1 MCCLSHSYYRYH
13 YLIYR
18 YPNGTVIAYNRCHMN
33 TNLRTKVEVKK
44 VLDHVGYFH
53 WAVIQDNRVREL
65 FKDPQDAMTM
75 MSNLISDW
83 ESKDE

>member
-1 MCCLSHSYYRYH
+1 
-13 YLIYR
+13 
-18 YPNGTVIAYNRCHMN
+18 MN
-33 TNLRTKVEVKK
+33 TNLKTKVEVKK

-65 FKDPQDAMTM
+65 LEDPQDAMNM

>member
-1 MCCLSHSYYRYH
+1 
-13 YLIYR
+13 
-18 YPNGTVIAYNRCHMN
+18 MN
-33 TNLRTKVEVKK
+33 TNLKTKVEVKK

-53 WAVIQDNRVREL
+53 WAVIHDNRVREL
-65 FKDPQDAMTM
+65 FKDPKDAMTM

>member
-1 MCCLSHSYYRYH
+1 
-13 YLIYR
+13 
-18 YPNGTVIAYNRCHMN
+18 MN
-33 TNLRTKVEVKK
+33 TNLKTKVEVKK

-53 WAVIQDNRVREL
+53 LAVIQDNRVREL
-65 FKDPQDAMTM
+65 FEDPQDAMNM

>member
-1 MCCLSHSYYRYH
+1 
-13 YLIYR
+13 
-18 YPNGTVIAYNRCHMN
+18 MN
-33 TNLRTKVEVKK
+33 TNLKTKVEVKK

-53 WAVIQDNRVREL
+53 RAVIQDNRVREL
-65 FKDPQDAMTM
+65 FEDPQDAMNM

>member
-1 MCCLSHSYYRYH
+1 
-13 YLIYR
+13 
-18 YPNGTVIAYNRCHMN
+18 MN

-65 FKDPQDAMTM
+65 FEDPQDAMNM

>member
-1 MCCLSHSYYRYH
+1 
-13 YLIYR
+13 
-18 YPNGTVIAYNRCHMN
+18 MN

-44 VLDHVGYFH
+44 VLDQVGYFH

-65 FKDPQDAMTM
+65 FKDPKDAMTM